1 MTIRSTKSSLLGLT
15 AAAALLAVPA
25 LAQTQ
30 AQPRDGAPG
39 NPPSTA
45 TQRAADSVTGN
56 RTPADGTPGN
66 PPGTALGR
74 AVDRAGD
81 NAADANRRAGDPL
94 NTQNRPDGTPGNP
107 PGTALGRAVDRATD
121 GAATTNNRAG
131 DPLNTQNRPDGTPG
145 NPPGTALGRAAD
157 RATDGTADANRRAGD
172 PANAENRT
180 DGTPGNPPGTVVTRG
195 VDRALG
201 TNLSGAFPENERTNA
216 DTSAG
221 GGSGGNQ
228 ASTTGRSAPGAG
240 DRRNEPGATNA
251 NPGAMGTTQG
261 PNARPMS
268 GQAMDRNA
276 IQGGSAQGNP
286 QPGEVNR
293 TPQGDQARAGTM
305 TVPLQN
311 QAAGTA
317 PTNPPAGASA
327 TSPANSPA
335 ATPRSATAANPA
347 ATAPMA
353 QTDRVSRII
362 GSNVYNERNESIG
375 SVDDVI
381 LASGGSSP
389 MAIVSVGGFLG
400 IGAKLVAV
408 PMSELRWSAADNRW
422 TITGA
427 TRESLTSLPAYS
439 YDAARRG

>member
-1 MTIRSTKSSLLGLT
+1 MTTRTYKSTLMGLT

-30 AQPRDGAPG
+30 AQPQTQAQTRDGTPG

-45 TQRAADSVTGN
+45 TQRAADQATGN
-56 RTPADGTPGN
+56 RTAPDGTPGN

-81 NAADANRRAGDPL
+81 NAAGAN
-94 NTQNRPDGTPGNP
+94 Q
-107 PGTALGRAVDRATD
+107 
-121 GAATTNNRAG
+121 RAG

-157 RATDGTADANRRAGD
+157 RTADGAADANRRAGD
-172 PANAENRT
+172 PLNTQDRP
-180 DGTPGNPPGTVVTRG
+180 DGAAGNPPGTAVTRG
-195 VDRALG
+195 LDRALG
-201 TNLSGAFPENERTNA
+201 TNMSGAFPQNEQPATDGTRATV
-216 DTSAG
+216 
-221 GGSGGNQ
+221 
-228 ASTTGRSAPGAG
+228 TGRDAAATDSG
-240 DRRNEPGATNA
+240 RSNEPAAANA
-251 NPGAMGTTQG
+251 NPGAMGTTGSQPRASG
-261 PNARPMS
+261 AQ
-268 GQAMDRNA
+268 GQAGM
-276 IQGGSAQGNP
+276 
-286 QPGEVNR
+286 PGPVNR
-293 TPQGDQARAGTM
+293 TPEGDQARAGTAN
-305 TVPLQN
+305 VPLQN
-311 QAAGTA
+311 QAAGNA
-317 PTNPPAGASA
+317 
-327 TSPANSPA
+327 PANPSGPNGANRPA
-335 ATPRSATAANPA
+335 SATAANSA
-347 ATAPMA
+347 ATAPAA

-381 LASGGSSP
+381 LPSGGSSP